1 MMLYSRRSIPF
12 IVIAVISGIF
22 RLNAASSAEP
32 TSVKF
37 DSYNGYFVSNQFE
50 PEAKESFVVC
60 LNQQA
65 FDKCFG
71 VAFVMG
77 DKSHRL
83 PKDVF
88 ETQQVVGAIK
98 RGSSIWDYTVKK
110 VVESND
116 EIEVHYS
123 AKEMKQPSA
132 TFASP
137 LIVSIPTK
145 QYKSIS
151 FVENGKVIKVVKP

>member
-1 MMLYSRRSIPF
+1 MLYSRRLIPF
-12 IVIAVISGIF
+12 IVIAVVSGTF
-22 RLNAASSAEP
+22 RVNAASSAEP
-32 TSVKF
+32 APVKF

-50 PEAKESFVVC
+50 PEAKESFVVFV
-60 LNQQA
+60 NQQA

-88 ETQQVVGAIK
+88 ETQQVICAIK
-98 RGSSIWDYTVKK
+98 RGSSIWDYSVKK
-110 VVESND
+110 IVESSDD
-116 EIEVHYS
+116 ELEVHYS

-137 LIVSIPTK
+137 LIVSIPRK

>member
-1 MMLYSRRSIPF
+1 MLYSRRLILF
-12 IVIAVISGIF
+12 IAIAVVSGIL
-22 RLNAASSAEP
+22 RVNTARSAEP
-32 TSVKF
+32 APVKF

-50 PEAKESFVVC
+50 PEARESFVVFV
-60 LNQQA
+60 NQQA

-88 ETQQVVGAIK
+88 ETQQVIGAIK
-98 RGSSIWDYTVKK
+98 RGSSIWDYSVKK

-116 EIEVHYS
+116 ELEVHYS

-137 LIVSIPTK
+137 LIVSIPK
-145 QYKSIS
+145 KSYKAIS

>member
-1 MMLYSRRSIPF
+1 MLYSRRLMLF
-12 IVIAVISGIF
+12 IAIAVVSGNF
-22 RLNAASSAEP
+22 RMTTARSAEP
-32 TSVKF
+32 APVKF

-50 PEAKESFVVC
+50 PDAKESFVVFV
-60 LNQQA
+60 NQQA

-88 ETQQVVGAIK
+88 ETQQVIGAIK
-98 RGSSIWDYTVKK
+98 RGSSIWDYSVKK

-116 EIEVHYS
+116 ELEVHYS

-137 LIVSIPTK
+137 LIVSVPK
-145 QYKSIS
+145 KSYKSIS

>member
-1 MMLYSRRSIPF
+1 MLYSRRSISFLAMP
-12 IVIAVISGIF
+12 VISGIF
-22 RLNAASSAEP
+22 SVNAASSAEP
-32 TSVKF
+32 TPVKF

-50 PEAKESFVVC
+50 PDAKESFVVC
-60 LNQQA
+60 VNQQA

-88 ETQQVVGAIK
+88 EAQQVIGAIK
-98 RGSSIWDYTVKK
+98 RGTSIWDYTVKK
-110 VVESND
+110 VAESND

-132 TFASP
+132 TFSSP
-137 LIVSIPTK
+137 LIVSIPKK
-145 QYKSIS
+145 QYKTIS
-151 FVENGKVIKVVKP
+151 FVENGKVIKVMKP